1 MHLQHLLWAA
11 SLIVPLSGAISSPS
25 SGPPTVLS
33 SSRLPISTGY
43 ISSSGNLSQ
52 LSSSQSNNRTA
63 SFTAPKSA
71 TLLPSQSNGGTASV
85 ANSTSVI
92 LLSSQSFVGSA
103 SVAIISSATLLSTS
117 SQSKNGLLSVA
128 VTTGGTLLSSQS
140 INGTASF
147 IATSNDTLLPSLSKT
162 GSASVT
168 ASGSATLLST
178 QSDSG
183 NLLSSQSNNGTA
195 SVIATTSGTI
205 LPGST
210 GTMIS
215 ASTASTIALSTANP
229 GSLSTLTK
237 TDVPATTAAG
247 AIPMLSITLSGSAAS
262 SQESQFGG
270 IISDF
275 VNGGRS
281 WASDITLAA
290 VKTQAVQEVRNMLD
304 NTENMIKDLGGD
316 FPPTTNECSN
326 AGKKKRF
333 FNPLSVVKSLA
344 NDALGLANCID
355 NILNDISSEI
365 GPLTGPPPP
374 SDVIPE
380 INTQLDALEQAGE
393 EEDDQNTSTTDA
405 KSSTASSTDSSASS
419 SLGSS
424 TLSSISSSR
433 SSALSSVSSSV
444 SSTLSS
450 SSSSASGACP
460 TYSYPSGDITE
471 WEGTPDDSISN
482 STEAQKRFVARAAAT
497 GTGIA
502 TGTGTATP
510 PGTYTAINTCN
521 FPNNLKAIQ
530 PKFLSLKKL
539 TSIGTYPKQNGG
551 ANGQVYNNVAKWY
564 VGSHTCGSSPGFR
577 WDRSTDESPT
587 GIPAGSR
594 QSVEHVC
601 EHHHLTGIPF
611 IRR

>member
-1 MHLQHLLWAA
+1 MHLQHLLCAA
-11 SLIVPLSGAISSPS
+11 SLLVPLSGAIPSPS
-25 SGPPTVLS
+25 SSPPTVLNS
-33 SSRLPISTGY
+33 SSLPISTGY
-43 ISSSGNLSQ
+43 TSSNGNLSQ

-63 SFTAPKSA
+63 YFTAPKSA
-71 TLLPSQSNGGTASV
+71 TLLPSKPNSGTTSV
-85 ANSTSVI
+85 ANSTSVT
-92 LLSSQSFVGSA
+92 LLSSRSLIGTA
-103 SVAIISSATLLSTS
+103 SVAITS
-117 SQSKNGLLSVA
+117 SNVVLSSPPQSKNGTLSA
-128 VTTGGTLLSSQS
+128 ASTTGAALLSSQS
-140 INGTASF
+140 INGTASS
-147 IATSNDTLLPSLSKT
+147 IASSSALPPSLSNNGNTTVIAT
-162 GSASVT
+162 GR
-168 ASGSATLLST
+168 ATQLST
-178 QSDSG
+178 QSDGGSM
-183 NLLSSQSNNGTA
+183 LSSHSDNGTA
-195 SVIATTSGTI
+195 SVTATTSGAI

-210 GTMIS
+210 GKLIS
-215 ASTASTIALSTANP
+215 ASTTSTIALSSANP
-229 GSLSTLTK
+229 GSLSTLTS

-247 AIPMLSITLSGSAAS
+247 AVPILSITLSGSAAS

-290 VKTQAVQEVRNMLD
+290 VKTQAVREVRNMLD
-304 NTENMIKDLGGD
+304 NTENMIKDLGGN

-344 NDALGLANCID
+344 NDALGLANCVD

-365 GPLTGPPPP
+365 GPPTGPPPP

-393 EEDDQNTSTTDA
+393 EEDDQETSTTNA
-405 KSSTASSTDSSASS
+405 KSSTASSTDSNASTS
-419 SLGSS
+419 FGSS

-471 WEGTPDDSISN
+471 WEGIPDDNISN
-482 STEAQKRFVARAAAT
+482 STEAQKRFVARAAP
-497 GTGIA
+497 TGI
-502 TGTGTATP
+502 TP
-510 PGTYTAINTCN
+510 SGTYTAINSCN
-521 FPNNLKAIQ
+521 FPNNLIAAQ
-530 PKFLSLKKL
+530 PKYSSLKALIK
-539 TSIGTYPKQNGG
+539 IGNLPKQNGG

-577 WDRSTDESPT
+577 WYRPTDESSK
-587 GIPAGSR
+587 GIPAGSQ

-601 EHHHLTGIPF
+601 ERHYLIETPF
-611 IRR
+611 FRR